1 MASREQ
7 DSYAKLTAT
16 VEQVKTA
23 FTSLQTERDEYKAA
37 LEGADA
43 DKAAAIQ
50 SALEQ
55 DSEHDADAIDA
66 VNSALSQLVPGQQV
80 EVPADST
87 GDTND
92 GDVPVEQADNTDTT
106 PEF

>member
-1 MASREQ
+1 MTSREEASRAQ
-7 DSYAKLTAT
+7 LTAT

-37 LEGADA
+37 LESADA

-50 SALEQ
+50 TALDQ

-66 VNSALSQLVPGQQV
+66 VNSALSELVPGQQV
-80 EVPADST
+80 EVPAEGDNSGGDRT
-87 GDTND
+87 GDND
-92 GDVPVEQADNTDTT
+92 T